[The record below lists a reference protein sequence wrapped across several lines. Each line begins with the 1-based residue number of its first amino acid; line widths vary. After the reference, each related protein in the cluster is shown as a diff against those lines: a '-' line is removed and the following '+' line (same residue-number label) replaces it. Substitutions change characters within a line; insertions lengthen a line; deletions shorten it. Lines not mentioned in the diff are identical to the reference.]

1 MGVIIAII
9 AYILTGAFLS
19 GLIGE
24 GDDTGFWVILWPVMI
39 VLIVLFRIAEKV
51 VDIGMDIR
59 YTLQSWFE

>member
-9 AYILTGAFLS
+9 AYVLTGAFLS
-19 GLIGE
+19 GLIDE

-39 VLIVLFRIAEKV
+39 VLIVLFHVSEKV